1 MLFFF
6 SDSIVTILALGKKKK
21 SLLECFWEKTFWKI
35 PFWKKTNLLLVTLLP
50 IGYDVGASSFYLY
63 KLMYLSASHFAYEH

>member
-1 MLFFF
+1 M
-6 SDSIVTILALGKKKK
+6 TILALKKKK

-50 IGYDVGASSFYLY
+50 IGYDVGASSFY